1 MHIIHIA
8 SELAPLAK
16 VGGLGDV
23 LLGLSRELS
32 WKGHDVD
39 IIIPKYDC
47 MDTSEVRDL
56 NIIATDIP
64 CYYEGKIHLNTVW
77 TGWVENLRVYF
88 IDPHHP
94 SHFFE
99 RGCFY

>member
-56 NIIATDIP
+56 NIIANDII
-64 CYYEGKIHLNTVW
+64 CYYDGKKYPNSVW
-77 TGWVENLRVYF
+77 MGWVENLRVYF
-88 IDPHHP
+88 IEPHHP

-99 RGCFY
+99 